1 MSNGL
6 KLVNVLVINSM
17 FLGFGPVFLVIVI
30 SIVIEKILIQQTEL
44 SNSQKGIS

>member
-1 MSNGL
+1 
-6 KLVNVLVINSM
+6 M

-30 SIVIEKILIQQTEL
+30 SILIENILIQQTEL